1 MNTFN
6 YPQNLYDIVNEVR
19 LSSQDSISTHYAT
32 ILQNILKKYHMWPA
46 MQVKKFYN
54 NNSLVLLHNSY
65 NYNQDDVI
73 GFKQIFDDCRSIVL
87 DLNTDSKEKVV
98 VSYANN
104 IPTRISIQDYA
115 KNIHETDKY
124 QQAFDGTMIT
134 VYNYDDTW
142 HFGTTSCPDV
152 NHSSFYHPTKTHGEM
167 LNEVLMRL
175 FANNFTDEE
184 IHSHDKKDI
193 ENKLRTI
200 FTSHLDK
207 QYAYEFV
214 LVHHENKHIIDYSKL
229 LGEGYMSLCHIN
241 SKDRATLEDINI
253 HNQPL
258 SSIGIVYPMNYTN
271 INDAYNDM
279 VSSEFSYG
287 FIVAKYPD
295 TGKKLYKI
303 SPDSITFKEETDP
316 CKPNIW
322 HNILSVY
329 MKNRKDF
336 TIKDYINMYVPDI
349 ILPIDEQGRTMDPT
363 YLVHTMI
370 ATLKDVLYN
379 LYVATTTYNPKTN
392 RFKMN
397 KELDSQ
403 FPPVIRFHLAQLRL
417 KQQSD
422 QYNHFLRP
430 KDVYQYICKNNNIKN
445 IKLLV
450 NLLATNGGYNISE
463 RASVCITV
471 LNNVL

>member
-1 MNTFN
+1 
-6 YPQNLYDIVNEVR
+6 
-19 LSSQDSISTHYAT
+19 
-32 ILQNILKKYHMWPA
+32 
-46 MQVKKFYN
+46 
-54 NNSLVLLHNSY
+54 
-65 NYNQDDVI
+65 
-73 GFKQIFDDCRSIVL
+73 
-87 DLNTDSKEKVV
+87 
-98 VSYANN
+98 
-104 IPTRISIQDYA
+104 
-115 KNIHETDKY
+115 
-124 QQAFDGTMIT
+124 
-134 VYNYDDTW
+134 
-142 HFGTTSCPDV
+142 
-152 NHSSFYHPTKTHGEM
+152 
-167 LNEVLMRL
+167 
-175 FANNFTDEE
+175 
-184 IHSHDKKDI
+184 
-193 ENKLRTI
+193 
-200 FTSHLDK
+200 
-207 QYAYEFV
+207 
-214 LVHHENKHIIDYSKL
+214 
-229 LGEGYMSLCHIN
+229 MSLCHIN

-370 ATLKDVLYN
+370 STLKDVLYN

-422 QYNHFLRP
+422 QYQHFLRP